1 MAPFFKMGYFG
12 EQTGFIVALL
22 IGIAFGF
29 WLERAGFG
37 DSTVL
42 AKQFYFKNNTVIK
55 VMFTSVLVAMLGV
68 LYFTL
73 FGWFDINL
81 LYINPTFLWAQV
93 VGGIIF
99 GFGFVIGGYCPGTSV
114 VGMVTGRIDGIV
126 FILGAMFGMFVFGE
140 MFPGIESLFMAGNMG
155 SITVPAF
162 LNLSSGIVALLV
174 VFLALGMFFGI
185 DWAHKKLA
193 KEEVQ

>member
-12 EQTGFIVALL
+12 EQTSFIIALV

-42 AKQFYFKNNTVIK
+42 AGQFYFKDNTVIK

-73 FGWFDINL
+73 FGWFDLSL
-81 LYINPTFLWAQV
+81 LYINPTFLWAQI
-93 VGGIIF
+93 VGGVIF
-99 GFGFVIGGYCPGTSV
+99 GFGFVVGGYCPGTSI
-114 VGMVTGRIDGIV
+114 VGLATGRIDGIV
-126 FILGAMFGMFVFGE
+126 FVLGAIFGMFVFGE
-140 MFPGIESLFMAGNMG
+140 VYPLIESLFMAGSMG
-155 SITVPAF
+155 SITLPEF
-162 LNLSSGIVALLV
+162 FNLSSGVVALLV
-174 VFLALGMFFGI
+174 VFLALGMFLGI
-185 DWAHKKLA
+185 DWMEKKFA
-193 KEEVQ
+193 KEEAQ